1 MARTVPAT
9 YTAPEP
15 GLYAPE
21 EIVSEATSDGS
32 PEALAMAAQ
41 YLAALNLPVVDQG
54 WNDGDNPCRRSAAM
68 PVMPAA
74 GSYGTHV
81 CVWRIPAYANRTS
94 LDVAANA
101 VRAGASGVV
110 RFRSVTADD
119 TVDLAIGAARGWVV
133 GSGLTCDFTAGYE
146 DVEMYVSGAGGSD
159 TSVYSAHVDFPIMSS
174 PMSAPSAS
182 DGYVPFDEAELDD
195 DEPLSADAMERLRAN
210 VDELLTRQRVVW
222 TWSGLVN
229 TSAGGAAAQAM
240 PTYPHSLIVPVHRG
254 TTRRDRKVRVWVRSV
269 NAGGSDLAV
278 KVLARGRTPK
288 MDDARIIGSVTVPA
302 GTASAA
308 WFSADVRLPEELDFQ
323 AVGVDHP
330 CVRLG
335 VVPEPSTGAK
345 ASTAPIWS
353 MSAWCL

>member
-9 YTAPEP
+9 YTAPDP

-21 EIVSEATSDGS
+21 EVVSESAAEGK
-32 PEALAMAAQ
+32 PETLAMAAQ
-41 YLAALNLPVVDQG
+41 YLAALPLPLVDQG

-81 CVWRIPAYANRTS
+81 CVWRVPAYANRTS
-94 LDVAANA
+94 IDVAANA
-101 VRAGASGVV
+101 IRAGASGTV

-119 TVDLAIGAARGWVV
+119 TVDLAIGGARAWVV
-133 GSGLTCDFTAGYE
+133 GTGLTCDFSAGYE
-146 DVEMYVSGAGGSD
+146 DIEMYVSGAGGSD
-159 TSVYSAHVDFPIMSS
+159 TSVYSAHVDFPAMSS
-174 PMSAPSAS
+174 PMSAPSS
-182 DGYVPFDEAELDD
+182 TDGYVPFDDAEVDD
-195 DEPLSADAMERLRAN
+195 DEPLSADFMGRLRDN
-210 VDELLTRQRVVW
+210 VDELLTRQRVVFA
-222 TWSGLVN
+222 WSGLVN

-240 PTYPHSLIVPVHRG
+240 PTYPHSILVPVHRG
-254 TTRRDRKVRVWVRSV
+254 TTRRARKVRVWVRSI

-278 KVLARGRTPK
+278 KVLARGRSPRL
-288 MDDARIIGSVTVPA
+288 DDARTVGSITVPA

-308 WFSADVRLPEELDFQ
+308 WFSGDVSLPEEYDFE
-323 AVGVDHP
+323 AVGVGHP

-335 VVPEPSTGAK
+335 VIPEPSTHAK

-353 MSAWCL
+353 MSAWCV